1 MKILLT
7 GANGYI
13 GLRLLPALLEA
24 GHEVVCAVRD
34 PDRLAVEP
42 ETRLRI
48 TVIQLNF
55 LDEPQPGRLPE
66 DLDAA
71 YYLIQPLSSA
81 THDFHLRE
89 AQGALNFNRY
99 MEWAGPRQVIFLT
112 GLVNEENFSLHLKS
126 RKNVE
131 DILYQGPFNLTVLRA
146 GMIIGSGSTSFE
158 IIRDLCEML
167 PVLVTPK
174 WVLTRVQPIA
184 IRDVM
189 TFLTGVLGREDTYE
203 RSFDIAG
210 PEVLTYREM
219 LMKYAQVR
227 GFRNWIIPVP
237 FLMPRL
243 SANALYV
250 VTSTSYRLAVNLV
263 ESLQMDMVAHDDRLR
278 QLLDIQ
284 THTYEEAIRMAFRR
298 IMLNAVVSS
307 WKDSMASGRF
317 DESLGNYI
325 QVPQTG
331 VYTDRKSLK
340 VHDREA
346 VIKNI
351 WSIGGGKGWYYAN
364 WLWLF
369 RGFLDKLSGGVGL
382 RRGRTH
388 PDRIFAGDALDFWR
402 VLQAD
407 REKGRLLLFAE
418 MKLPGDAWLEF
429 RVDSDN
435 TLYQTATFRPHGF
448 WGRAYWYSMLPFHY
462 FIFGGMIRKIGRAGQ

>member
-34 PDRLAVEP
+34 PDRLDVNA
-42 ETRLRI
+42 ETLHRI
-48 TVIQLNF
+48 TVVQLNF
-55 LDEPQPGRLPE
+55 LEEPEPGRLPE

-71 YYLIQPLSSA
+71 YYLIQPLSST

-89 AQGALNFNRY
+89 GQAALNFNRY
-99 MEWAGPRQVIFLT
+99 MEWARPRQVIYLS
-112 GLVNEENFSLHLKS
+112 GLVNEQNISLHLKS

-131 DILYQGPFNLTVLRA
+131 DILHQGPFNLTVLHA
-146 GMIIGSGSTSFE
+146 SMVIGSGSTSFE
-158 IIRDLCEML
+158 IIRDLCELL
-167 PVLVTPK
+167 PVLITPK

-189 TFLTGVLGREDTYE
+189 AFLTGVLGREDTYGQ
-203 RSFDIAG
+203 SFDIAG
-210 PEVLTYREM
+210 PEVLTYKEM
-219 LMKYAQVR
+219 LRQFARVR
-227 GFRNWIIPVP
+227 GFRNWVISVP
-237 FLMPRL
+237 FFMPRL
-243 SANALYV
+243 SSYALYF
-250 VTSTSYRLAVNLV
+250 VTTTSYRLAVNLV
-263 ESLQMDMVAHDDRLR
+263 ESLQMDVVARDDRLR
-278 QLLDIQ
+278 QMLDIR
-284 THTYEEAIRMAFRR
+284 TLTYEEAIRMAFRR

-317 DESLGNYI
+317 EKSLGNYI
-325 QVPQTG
+325 QVPQYG
-331 VYTDRKSLK
+331 VFTDNKTLK
-340 VHDREA
+340 VNDREA

-351 WSIGGGKGWYYAN
+351 WSIGGDKGWYYAN

-429 RVDSDN
+429 RVDNDSV
-435 TLYQTATFRPHGF
+435 LYQTATFRPHGF

-462 FIFGGMIRKIGRAGQ
+462 FIFGGMIRKIGRAGC